1 MEKLQGIVGELVG
14 ILAALGGAYFFV
26 GFIANLVQAQVST
39 VTGDSI
45 GKARALQQGIGM
57 VMLLCVAVSVGPLTS
72 GLVRHFYGSGFSSP
86 SVLTSEGSI
95 YSLWSELASMVA
107 YIIVGSGMV
116 LLTVGAVYAGLGLQ
130 VAKLIGMPIGVGR
143 AAGNLITVIM
153 GLAVTAAA
161 LGLSKGIIGIIFQS
175 AG

>member
-161 LGLSKGIIGIIFQS
+161 LGLSKGIIAIIFQS

>member
-14 ILAALGGAYFFV
+14 ILAALGAAYFFV

-161 LGLSKGIIGIIFQS
+161 LGLSKGIVAIIFQS
-175 AG
+175 VG

>member
-14 ILAALGGAYFFV
+14 VLAALGGAYFFV

-57 VMLLCVAVSVGPLTS
+57 VMLLCVAVSVGPLTL

-153 GLAVTAAA
+153 GLALTAAA

>member
-143 AAGNLITVIM
+143 ATGNLITVIM

>member
-95 YSLWSELASMVA
+95 YSLWSELANMVA

-143 AAGNLITVIM
+143 ATGNLITVIL

-161 LGLSKGIIGIIFQS
+161 LGLSKGIIAIIFQS

>member
-14 ILAALGGAYFFV
+14 VLAALGGAYFFV

-161 LGLSKGIIGIIFQS
+161 LGLSKGIIAIIFQS

>member
-14 ILAALGGAYFFV
+14 VLAALGGAYFFV

-161 LGLSKGIIGIIFQS
+161 LGLSKGIIDIIFQS
-175 AG
+175 VG

>member
-57 VMLLCVAVSVGPLTS
+57 VMLLCIAVSVGPLTS

>member
-57 VMLLCVAVSVGPLTS
+57 VMLLCIAVSVGPLTS
-72 GLVRHFYGSGFSSP
+72 GLVRNFYGSGFSSP

-130 VAKLIGMPIGVGR
+130 VAKLIGMPVGVGR

-153 GLAVTAAA
+153 GLALTAAA

>member
-14 ILAALGGAYFFV
+14 VLAALGGAYFFV

-57 VMLLCVAVSVGPLTS
+57 VMLLCIAVSVGPLTS
-72 GLVRHFYGSGFSSP
+72 GLVRHFYGAGFSSP
-86 SVLTSEGSI
+86 SVLTSAGSI

-175 AG
+175 VG

>member
-26 GFIANLVQAQVST
+26 GFVANLVQAQVST

-57 VMLLCVAVSVGPLTS
+57 VMLLCIAVSVGPLTS

-95 YSLWSELASMVA
+95 YSLWSELANMVA

>member
-14 ILAALGGAYFFV
+14 VLAALGGAYFFV

-86 SVLTSEGSI
+86 SVLTSEGGI

-161 LGLSKGIIGIIFQS
+161 LGLSKGILAIIFQS

>member
-1 MEKLQGIVGELVG
+1 MENLQGIVGELVG
-14 ILAALGGAYFFV
+14 VLAALGGAYFFV

-86 SVLTSEGSI
+86 SILTSEGSI

-153 GLAVTAAA
+153 GLALTAAA

>member
-95 YSLWSELASMVA
+95 
-107 YIIVGSGMV
+107 
-116 LLTVGAVYAGLGLQ
+116 
-130 VAKLIGMPIGVGR
+130 
-143 AAGNLITVIM
+143 
-153 GLAVTAAA
+153 
-161 LGLSKGIIGIIFQS
+161 
-175 AG
+175 

>member
-14 ILAALGGAYFFV
+14 VLAALGGAYFFV

>member
-14 ILAALGGAYFFV
+14 VLAALGGAYFFV

-161 LGLSKGIIGIIFQS
+161 LGLSKGILGIIFQS

>member
-14 ILAALGGAYFFV
+14 VLAALGGAYFFV

-57 VMLLCVAVSVGPLTS
+57 VMLLCIAVSVGPLTS

-153 GLAVTAAA
+153 GLALTAAA

>member
-14 ILAALGGAYFFV
+14 VLAALGGAYFFV

-153 GLAVTAAA
+153 GLALTAAA

>member
-14 ILAALGGAYFFV
+14 VLAALGGAYFFV

-153 GLAVTAAA
+153 GLALTAAA
-161 LGLSKGIIGIIFQS
+161 LGLSKGIIGIIFQI

>member
-14 ILAALGGAYFFV
+14 VLAALGGAYFFV

-72 GLVRHFYGSGFSSP
+72 GLMRHFYGSGFSSP

>member
-1 MEKLQGIVGELVG
+1 MEKLQGMVGEIVG

-26 GFIANLVQAQVST
+26 GFVANLVQSQIST
-39 VTGDSI
+39 ITGDSI
-45 GKARALQQGIGM
+45 GRARAIQQGIGM

-86 SVLTSEGSI
+86 NVLTTESGI

-107 YIIVGSGMV
+107 YIIVGSAMV
-116 LLTVGAVYAGLGLQ
+116 LLTVGAVYAGFGLQ

-143 AAGNLITVIM
+143 AAGNLIMIII
-153 GLAVTAAA
+153 GLVVTAAA
-161 LGLSKGIIGIIFQS
+161 IGLSKGIIFIIFQS

>member
-14 ILAALGGAYFFV
+14 VLAALGGAYFFV

-57 VMLLCVAVSVGPLTS
+57 VMLLCIAVSVGPLTS